1 MTGSARRII
10 VFALVGLGAFLL
22 AFGLGRMAGEQEKE
36 PSEHEGHGERAEHA
50 SYGLTFG
57 EKPVGLPAG
66 GQTLEFAVR
75 GPDGDQVTEF
85 ETVHEKELHLIVA
98 GVEDPRDYRHVHPV
112 MAEDGT
118 WSVGLDLPA
127 GEYQIYADTKPAGA
141 DPQVLTARIEVAG
154 TPAESE
160 PLPAAYNRTMVPGTG
175 LEVSLQRDGSHF
187 EFTAEDRGNLH
198 RTIQLEEY
206 LGAGG
211 HLVGIRDQS
220 LDYLH
225 AHAEQAEGNQVG
237 FHVEAQTPGTYV
249 LHLDFQVGGKVHTAT
264 FVQSLEVDG
273 PGGGMG
279 EHEGHDMSDTET
291 EGDDHQH

>member
-22 AFGLGRMAGEQEKE
+22 AFGLGRMAGEQEQE
-36 PSEHEGHGERAEHA
+36 PGHEAHDGHGEHAERT

-57 EKPVGLPAG
+57 EEKPVGLPEG
-66 GQTLEFAVR
+66 EQTLEFAVR
-75 GPDGDQVTEF
+75 GPDGDTVTEF
-85 ETVHEKELHLIVA
+85 DTRHEKELHLIVA
-98 GVEDPRDYRHVHPV
+98 GVADPRDYRHVHPV

-118 WSVGLDLPA
+118 WSVDLDLPA
-127 GEYQIYADTKPAGA
+127 GDYQIYADPQPAGA

-160 PLPAAYNRTMVPGTG
+160 PLPAAYDDVEVDGYDVALAADGAAYTFTVTKDGKPVR
-175 LEVSLQRDGSHF
+175 LEQ
-187 EFTAEDRGNLH
+187 
-198 RTIQLEEY
+198 Y

-211 HLVGIRDQS
+211 HLVGIRDET

-249 LHLDFQVGGKVHTAT
+249 LHLDFQVDGKVHTAT

-279 EHEGHDMSDTET
+279 EHEGHDMGDMET